1 MEVYKVD
8 SLPLKDVVMSLA
20 SSMNTNFSKKC
31 EEYWVDIPTE
41 LGSGE
46 IRGINFDNGLGI
58 IFYNCRFKE
67 DLRIEFTV
75 SDIHPVKY
83 IYSILGRIKHS
94 FANEDVVHTIE
105 KSRSAI
111 VASKRK
117 NGHILKF
124 NKDTDI
130 KIVSLEIDR
139 NKFIE
144 NTVCEIDSLI
154 PELKSLFLDKSA
166 EETFYHDGYY
176 DLTFKKIFED
186 IKDYEN
192 RTLARRFHLESTA
205 LKIFVNQI
213 IQFEDDLVN
222 EESRSILRVVE
233 LESAE
238 NLVEYIR
245 VNLNANLTIP
255 DLSERAGLNPNK
267 LQKVFKYLYGKTVND
282 YITEIRLTSAVELFK
297 KTNLNVSEV
306 ASRVG
311 YHNKSYFTKLFKQKY
326 GVTPSVFK

>member
-1 MEVYKVD
+1 MEVYKVN

-20 SSMNTNFSKKC
+20 KSMNTNFSKKC
-31 EEYWVDIPTE
+31 EEYWVDIPDQ

-46 IRGINFDNGLGI
+46 IRGVNFDNGLGI

-75 SDIHPVKY
+75 DDVHPVKY
-83 IYSILGRIKHS
+83 IYSVLGKIKHT
-94 FANEDVVHTIE
+94 FANENVVHTIE

-111 VASKRK
+111 VASKQQ
-117 NGHILKF
+117 NGHILEF

-144 NTVCEIDSLI
+144 NTVCEIDSLV
-154 PELKSLFLDKSA
+154 PELKTVFLDTSA
-166 EETFYHDGYY
+166 KETFYHDGYY
-176 DLTFKKIFED
+176 GLIFKKIFED
-186 IKDYEN
+186 IKKYEN
-192 RTLARRFHLESTA
+192 RALARRFHLESIA

-213 IQFEDDLVN
+213 VQFEDDLVN
-222 EESRSILRVVE
+222 EESQSILRLVE

-238 NLVEYIR
+238 ALVDYIKK
-245 VNLNANLTIP
+245 NLNANLTIP
-255 DLSERAGLNPNK
+255 ELSERSGLNPNK
-267 LQKVFKYLYGKTVND
+267 MQKVFKYLYGRTVND

-297 KTNLNVSEV
+297 TTKLNVSEV
-306 ASRVG
+306 ASKVG
-311 YHNKSYFTKLFKQKY
+311 YDNKSYFAKLFKSHY
-326 GVTPSVFK
+326 DVTPSVFK